1 MTSVNV
7 TTAANTV
14 TVLDD
19 GETVVVTTGNI
30 TQATFDAL
38 LARVTALENVNY
50 LLLEDN

>member
-7 TTAANTV
+7 TTTSNTV

-19 GETVVVTTGNI
+19 GETVVVTRGDV

-38 LARVTALENVNY
+38 VARVTNVENSFDGGTY
-50 LLLEDN
+50 